1 MNNTEEALAKADRAV
16 NKFFSYVGGIIIL
29 SVFLAW
35 VFDYGVFGW
44 FDGPTDAEIAAEAAA
59 EEARGPKVLVSRENG
74 TFCTQKRYAEQAYRA
89 ATVSDYD
96 TISSLLVAGHCK
108 PMEADKPVRRISG
121 LTIQNVNYNGEEGWT
136 TSSSTTM
143 KYLSEVQR

>member
-1 MNNTEEALAKADRAV
+1 MSKKTDKAVDD
-16 NKFFSYVGGIIIL
+16 FFAFVGGLTIL
-29 SVFLAW
+29 FVFVAW
-35 VFDYGVFGW
+35 VFNWGPFGW
-44 FDGPTDAEIAAEAAA
+44 FDGPTDAEVAAEVAR

-121 LTIQNVNYNGEEGWT
+121 LTIQNVNYNGQEGWT